1 MVSTSFRWT
10 FRAETLET
18 YQIILFGLL
27 AWITLGTIL
36 NVLIFPSVRPSRGTE
51 SKRGSPAPLVSILV
65 PARNEEMNIR
75 ACLQS
80 LMAQD
85 DPDFEILLLEDR
97 SDDATAAIA
106 ISLGFAD
113 AQHDPKAQF
122 RMLRGTPLPDGWAG
136 KPWACHQLAEAARGE
151 WLLFTDADTIHQP
164 ESARAAVETAMREN
178 AGLLSAWPRQITV
191 TWSEKL
197 VIPLLYILT
206 HALLPQA
213 LVRLCLRWP
222 WLARLSG
229 RKGMA
234 AMGAANGQFML
245 FQRPAYDTIGG
256 HAAVKSHLVEDVA
269 LGRLVMERTGEG
281 LRLVN
286 ADGGGI
292 VRCRMYRSFAQ
303 VWAGFSK
310 NLRPVFGSNALA
322 FVASG
327 VFQTAIFIAPF
338 VFAVLPLPGQ
348 TWAIGQT
355 ACLLG
360 IRLILAARFRT
371 SLAAIPFHPLAY
383 LLALAI
389 ALNSWRWAASG
400 KIVWK
405 GRVYAG

>member
-1 MVSTSFRWT
+1 V
-10 FRAETLET
+10 EL

-27 AWITLGTIL
+27 AWITLGTML
-36 NVLIFPSVRPSRGTE
+36 NVLVFPKARASRDAE
-51 SKRGSPAPLVSILV
+51 PKRSDASPAPLVSVLV

-75 ACLQS
+75 ACLES
-80 LMAQD
+80 LKAQD
-85 DPDFEILLLEDR
+85 DPNFEILVLEDR
-97 SDDATAAIA
+97 SEDATASI
-106 ISLGFAD
+106 ILECGFAD
-113 AQHDPKAQF
+113 AIENPDGKF
-122 RMLRGTPLPDGWAG
+122 RMLRGTELPAGWAG
-136 KPWACHQLAEAARGE
+136 KPWACRQLADAARGE
-151 WLLFTDADTIHQP
+151 WLLFTDADTIHTPQ
-164 ESARAAVETAMREN
+164 SVRAAVETAMREN
-178 AGLLSAWPRQITV
+178 AGLLSAWPRQITA

-213 LVRLCLRWP
+213 FVRLCQHWP

-234 AMGAANGQFML
+234 ALGAANGQFIL
-245 FQRPAYDTIGG
+245 FRRRTYDKIGG
-256 HAAVKSHLVEDVA
+256 HVAVKNHLVEDVA

-281 LRLVN
+281 ERLIN
-286 ADGGGI
+286 CDGGEI
-292 VRCRMYRSFAQ
+292 VRCRMYRSFAE

-310 NLRPVFGSNALA
+310 NLRPVFGTNALA
-322 FVASG
+322 FVGSG
-327 VFQTAIFIAPF
+327 IMQSALFIGPF
-338 VFAVLPLPGQ
+338 VFALLPLPGQ
-348 TWAIGQT
+348 AWAVGQV
-355 ACLLG
+355 ACLLV
-360 IRLILAARFRT
+360 IRLVLACRFRT